1 MTVTIEWSQ
10 FSFKVRKP
18 EAGSNWELGRWN
30 WHVYSSR
37 SSLPCEYAVVKEQGP
52 IRERPVKPGEERTA
66 RNYPGQRIG
75 GEPFNQVCFSVPYP
89 TSVLQRKLDKKAG
102 HYGPTATGVF
112 YLGSVPRVIFK
123 SLLLLIKLPI
133 GDTIISSSPFSMNPL
148 GLELQMTR
156 IPYEEPLPLANSLFH
171 TGKALSPGMKNT

>member
-1 MTVTIEWSQ
+1 MYIVPGAPCLANMLWLKNRDQSGKGLLNPEKKGQQETTQDRELGGGTFQSGLLLCPLSHICTAE
-10 FSFKVRKP
+10 
-18 EAGSNWELGRWN
+18 EAGQEGRTLWSNSNWG
-30 WHVYSSR
+30 
-37 SSLPCEYAVVKEQGP
+37 
-52 IRERPVKPGEERTA
+52 
-66 RNYPGQRIG
+66 
-75 GEPFNQVCFSVPYP
+75 
-89 TSVLQRKLDKKAG
+89 
-102 HYGPTATGVF
+102 F

-133 GDTIISSSPFSMNPL
+133 GATIISSSPFSMNPL